1 LFLSQQTVDFL
12 RQFNELLW
20 VLLSFS
26 QLTKFSPAILIF
38 LHDGIGSEDALFLA
52 QLFPRYVQFRTAL
65 KQAL

>member
-12 RQFNELLW
+12 RQFNELL
-20 VLLSFS
+20 SFS
-26 QLTKFSPAILIF
+26 QLTKFSPAILSF
-38 LHDGIGSEDALFLA
+38 PHDGIGSEEALFLV